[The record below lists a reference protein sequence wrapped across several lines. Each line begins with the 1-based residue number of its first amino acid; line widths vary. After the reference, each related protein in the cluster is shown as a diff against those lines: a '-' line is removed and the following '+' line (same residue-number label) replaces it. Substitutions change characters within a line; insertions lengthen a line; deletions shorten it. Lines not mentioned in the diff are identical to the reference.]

1 MENNKFNSGI
11 NGFYKNIATSII
23 NNMVSDNSFKNIL
36 ELSSLSEIPLLKKKK
51 DIWCLIDKKIL
62 LKNITRTKNKKLKE
76 IKNNLSKIDIIKIN
90 DIKENNNRLFSDLES
105 IDLLK
110 NNIEDDE
117 IYNSIKN
124 LSLLSNKVELKK
136 SLKKNQKG
144 GFNSSIK
151 IIDIKKNI
159 NTNYKLEL
167 IKLNLDKT
175 FIMSESDDYIEVFGN

>member
-1 MENNKFNSGI
+1 MA
-11 NGFYKNIATSII
+11 IAPACVRGWVTAAD
-23 NNMVSDNSFKNIL
+23 DN
-36 ELSSLSEIPLLKKKK
+36 EKKK

-124 LSLLSNKVELKK
+124 LSLL
-136 SLKKNQKG
+136 
-144 GFNSSIK
+144 
-151 IIDIKKNI
+151 
-159 NTNYKLEL
+159 
-167 IKLNLDKT
+167 
-175 FIMSESDDYIEVFGN
+175 